1 MPRERKGP
9 ASRPSLDLRDLG
21 QLVVATPDAEPGPRT
36 RPEPR
41 RRRERWGW
49 HFAGWMGPMYG
60 PVPVGHLA
68 LGLIG
73 LYFKLR

>member
-1 MPRERKGP
+1 MRSGRKGP
-9 ASRPSLDLRDLG
+9 AGGKPALDLRHLGRLVASAPAADL
-21 QLVVATPDAEPGPRT
+21 EPRPR
-36 RPEPR
+36 PQPR
-41 RRRERWGW
+41 RREHWGW
-49 HFAGWMGPMYG
+49 RFAGWMGPMYG